1 MDSSL
6 FQSLFT
12 FMNNHIFTIIYL
24 FVALEIYL
32 VMSVFWMM
40 RKHQSTLEDAMDNL
54 MKGFEDAPD
63 KDSTLHSHE
72 KIQSALQFVT
82 NKIAHEPQTKA
93 HFSKNAKRVNERAM
107 FDRHYKLE
115 IFASV
120 MGTVVQVFPLLG
132 ILGTILAIAQTAFSG
147 AGQIDVQGLSNAFV
161 IAMDTTILGITFAVI
176 FMVVESSFQPKI
188 DRVINESEEYR
199 KIISNIYLS

>member
-12 FMNNHIFTIIYL
+12 FMSNHIFTIIYL

-32 VMSVFWMM
+32 VLSVFWMM
-40 RKHQSTLEDAMDNL
+40 KKHELTLVDAMDNL

-82 NKIAHEPQTKA
+82 TKIAHEPETKP
-93 HFSKNAKRVNERAM
+93 HFSKNARRVNERAM

-115 IFASV
+115 IFSSIL
-120 MGTVVQVFPLLG
+120 GTVVQVFPLLG

-147 AGQIDVQGLSNAFV
+147 AGQIDVTSLSSAFV
-161 IAMDTTILGITFAVI
+161 LAMDTTILGITFAII
-176 FMVVESSFQPKI
+176 FMVIESSFQPKI
-188 DRVINESEEYR
+188 DRVISESEEYR

>member
-32 VMSVFWMM
+32 VVSVFWMM
-40 RKHQSTLEDAMDNL
+40 KKHELTLIDAVDNL
-54 MKGFEDAPD
+54 MKGREDAPD
-63 KDSTLHSHE
+63 KDSSLHSHE
-72 KIQSALQFVT
+72 KISSALQYIT
-82 NKIAHEPQTKA
+82 TKIASEPEAKA
-93 HFSKNAKRVNERAM
+93 QFAKNARRLNERAM

-115 IFASV
+115 IFSSV
-120 MGTVVQVFPLLG
+120 MGSVVQVFPLLG

-147 AGQIDVQGLSNAFV
+147 AGQIDVAGLSNAFV
-161 IAMDTTILGITFAVI
+161 LAMDTTILGITFAII
-176 FMVVESSFQPKI
+176 FMVIESSFQPKI
-188 DRVINESEEYR
+188 DRVITESEEYR